1 MSLSRRQLLQ
11 YSAALGA
18 AGVFGSHG
26 ASSSALA
33 EYRSL
38 DATAMADLVRRGEA
52 SPLELLDMAIGRTEE
67 VNPRVNAVVL
77 KHYEMARE
85 AINAGLPDGP
95 LKGVPFLL
103 KDLGVA
109 LKGTVTTEGS
119 RLFKDQSFDYDSTL
133 VERYKKAGLVTF
145 GKTNSPEFGS
155 SPSTESQLFGDT
167 RNPWNLEHSAGGSSG
182 GAAAAVAA
190 GIIPAAHASDGG
202 GSIRIP
208 SSACGLFGLKPTRG
222 RVPMGPGS
230 YETRAGCSAM
240 HVVSRSVRD
249 SALLLDISQG
259 AALGDPYAAP
269 HRERPYTEELSRA
282 PGKLRIALM
291 TAPIIP
297 IPVDPQ
303 CVVAAEKAAQLC
315 ASLGHS
321 VEIASPTL
329 DVEALYAAF
338 GMVGNVLVANK
349 VGKREEVLGR
359 AAREDELE
367 KINWVNRRAGDKTS
381 AIEYSRGRN
390 TLHQAS
396 RRLAQFMQSYD
407 VILSPTMALLP
418 PKLGVLTLNQEFE
431 SFMMAAAAASAFTGL
446 YNMTGQPAMSV
457 PLHWS
462 DTGLPVGVQFTG
474 RFGDEG
480 TLFRLAAQLEQAAPW
495 FDKIAAT

>member
-1 MSLSRRQLLQ
+1 MTVSRRQLLQ
-11 YSAALGA
+11 YGAALGA
-18 AGVFGSHG
+18 VSVLGSTG
-26 ASSSALA
+26 ASASALSQF
-33 EYRSL
+33 RSL
-38 DATAMADLVRRGEA
+38 DATAMADLVRRGEV
-52 SPLELLDMAIGRTEE
+52 SPLELLDLAIGRTEE
-67 VNPRVNAVVL
+67 VNPQVNAVVL
-77 KHYEMARE
+77 KHYELARQ
-85 AINAGLPDGP
+85 AVATGLPDGP

-119 RLFKDQSFDYDSTL
+119 RLFKGQAFSYDSTL
-133 VERYKKAGLVTF
+133 VERYKKAGLAIF

-167 RNPWNLEHSAGGSSG
+167 RNPWNLQHSAGGSSG

-190 GIIPAAHASDGG
+190 GIIPVAHASDGG

-222 RVPMGPGS
+222 RVPMGPGV

-249 SALLLDISQG
+249 SALLLDVSQG
-259 AALGDPYAAP
+259 EAPGDPYAAP
-269 HRERPYTEELSRA
+269 ARVRPYTEELTRE
-282 PGKLRIALM
+282 PGKLRVALM
-291 TAPIIP
+291 TTPIIP
-297 IPVDPQ
+297 VPVDPQ
-303 CVVAAEKAAQLC
+303 CIAAAEKAARLC
-315 ASLGHS
+315 ESLGHR
-321 VEIASPTL
+321 VEIASPEL
-329 DVEALYAAF
+329 DVEPLYNAF

-349 VGKREEVLGR
+349 VSKREQVLGR
-359 AAREDELE
+359 AASTEELE
-367 KINWVNRRAGDKTS
+367 KINWVNRRAGDKVS
-381 AIEYSRGRN
+381 AIEYSRARN
-390 TLHQAS
+390 ALHQAS
-396 RRLAQFMQSYD
+396 RRLAEFMQNYD
-407 VILSPTMALLP
+407 VVLSPTMALLP

-462 DTGLPVGVQFTG
+462 NTGLPVGVQFTG
-474 RFGDEG
+474 RFGDEA

-495 FDKIAAT
+495 FDKTPPV

>member
-1 MSLSRRQLLQ
+1 MTVSRRQLLK
-11 YSAALGA
+11 YSAAIGA
-18 AGVFGSHG
+18 AGMLGSSG
-26 ASSSALA
+26 ARASALS

-38 DATAMADLVRRGEA
+38 DATAMAELVRRGEA

-67 VNPRVNAVVL
+67 VNPQVNAVVL
-77 KHYEMARE
+77 KHYELARE
-85 AINAGLPDGP
+85 AVAAGLPDGP

-119 RLFKDQSFDYDSTL
+119 RLFRDQVFDYDSTL
-133 VERYKKAGLVTF
+133 VERYRSAGLVTF

-167 RNPWNLEHSAGGSSG
+167 HNPWNLAHSAGGSSG
-182 GAAAAVAA
+182 GAAAAVAS

-208 SSACGLFGLKPTRG
+208 ASACGLFGLKPTRG

-230 YETRAGCSAM
+230 YETRGGCSAM

-249 SALLLDISQG
+249 SALLLDVSQG
-259 AALGDPYAAP
+259 PALGDPYAAP
-269 HRERPYTEELSRA
+269 GRERPYIEELARE

-297 IPVDPQ
+297 LPVDPQ
-303 CVVAAEKAAQLC
+303 CVAAAEKAARLC
-315 ASLGHS
+315 ESLGHK
-321 VEIASPTL
+321 VEAASPEL
-329 DVEALYAAF
+329 DVDALYNAF

-349 VGKREEVLGR
+349 VSKREQVLGR
-359 AAREDELE
+359 AARTDELE
-367 KINWVNRRAGDKTS
+367 KINWVNRKAGDQVS

-390 TLHQAS
+390 ALHQAS
-396 RRLAQFMQSYD
+396 RRLAGFMQDYD

-474 RFGDEG
+474 RFGDEA
-480 TLFRLAAQLEQAAPW
+480 TLFRLAAQLEQASPW
-495 FDKIAAT
+495 FDRTPAI